1 MTMDSDAILLAQLG
15 YKQELKRAFRPHE
28 VFGIGFAII
37 GLVPSIASVRPL
49 PDIGD
54 EALTMLTV
62 PCWCLHCLTGA
73 LLR

>member
-15 YKQELKRAFRPHE
+15 YKQEFKRAFRPHE

-37 GLVPSIASVRPL
+37 GLVPSIASVRL
-49 PDIGD
+49 LSDNSG
-54 EALTMLTV
+54 EALTTLTV
-62 PCWCLHCLTGA
+62 LCWYLRYLTGD